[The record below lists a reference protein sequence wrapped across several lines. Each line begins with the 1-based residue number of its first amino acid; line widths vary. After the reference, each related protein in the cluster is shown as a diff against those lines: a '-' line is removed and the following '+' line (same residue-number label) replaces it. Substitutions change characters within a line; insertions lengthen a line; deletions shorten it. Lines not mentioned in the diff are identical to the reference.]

1 MLSEFSRA
9 WKSPVISICAMN
21 AVWLPCAFVSLSL
34 ACLTVRGASLIVNGE
49 FTQSLSSWQPIG
61 SVFDT
66 GETAVLSDQAG
77 ARSVIFQTAVV
88 PEGLLGLELHFD
100 LLLSLSSTVPLGR
113 TPDTFFGSLYF
124 GSAHFGS
131 IYDAGVFDSALG
143 VLDADYRGPANTA
156 PALVSSPSPKGPAWT
171 HYALMLPPE
180 EFVTVMFEL
189 TDGNGQ
195 ADSVAAVD
203 NVRLDCVFI
212 PEPGAG
218 ILILAAASGLLRRR
232 RSGASL

>member
-1 MLSEFSRA
+1 
-9 WKSPVISICAMN
+9 MN
-21 AVWLPCAFVSLSL
+21 AVSLPRAVVVSLSL
-34 ACLTVRGASLIVNGE
+34 ACLAARGASLIVNGQ
-49 FTQSLSSWQPIG
+49 FNQSLNSWQPIG

-66 GETAVLSDQAG
+66 GETAVLTDQEGTQA
-77 ARSVIFQTAVV
+77 VIFQTAVV

-113 TPDTFFGSLYF
+113 TPDSFFGSVYF
-124 GSAHFGS
+124 GSMHFGS

-143 VLDADYRGPANTA
+143 VLDADYRGPANAA
-156 PALVSSPSPKGPAWT
+156 PGLISSPSPKGPAWT

-180 EFVTVMFEL
+180 EFVTVMFEF

-195 ADSVAAVD
+195 ADSAAAVD

-212 PEPGAG
+212 PEPAAG
-218 ILILAAASGLLRRR
+218 ILILAAAFSVLRRR
-232 RSGASL
+232 RSDASL